1 MAWRHFNYPG
11 GLIML
16 HKILV
21 VDDEEEVRKTI
32 RLQLSGT
39 GLEVVEAED
48 GKKGI
53 EVLDAENVITV
64 DAILCDVRMPNING
78 VEAIAY
84 FRREYPHIPVIVLTG
99 YPDVKL
105 AVEFMKEGVVEY
117 LVKPVEK
124 EKLIEVITKAI
135 SQRAFVGGT
144 EPVM

>member
-1 MAWRHFNYPG
+1 
-11 GLIML
+11 ML

-32 RLQLSGT
+32 RLQLKGT

-53 EVLDAENVITV
+53 EMLDAENATIV
-64 DAILCDVRMPNING
+64 DAILCDVRMPNVNG
-78 VEAIAY
+78 VEAVAY

-105 AVEFMKEGVVEY
+105 AVEFMKNGAAEY

-124 EKLIEVITKAI
+124 EKLVEAVMKAI
-135 SQRAFVGGT
+135 GERTLVGGS
-144 EPVM
+144 VM

>member
-1 MAWRHFNYPG
+1 MS
-11 GLIML
+11 

-32 RLQLSGT
+32 RLQLKGT

-53 EVLDAENVITV
+53 EVLDAENVTLV
-64 DAILCDVRMPNING
+64 DVILCDVRMPNING
-78 VEAIAY
+78 VEAVAY
-84 FRREYPHIPVIVLTG
+84 FRREYPHIPVVVLTG

-124 EKLIEVITKAI
+124 EKLVETIMKAVR
-135 SQRAFVGGT
+135 QRTRVGGDG
-144 EPVM
+144 PKM

>member
-1 MAWRHFNYPG
+1 
-11 GLIML
+11 ML

-32 RLQLSGT
+32 RLQLKGT

-48 GKKGI
+48 GEKGI

-64 DAILCDVRMPNING
+64 DAILCDVRMPKING
-78 VEAIAY
+78 VEAVAY
-84 FRREYPHIPVIVLTG
+84 FRREYPSIPVIVLTG

-105 AVEFMKEGVVEY
+105 AVDFMKEGVVEY

-124 EKLIEVITKAI
+124 EKLVEVIMKAI
-135 SQRAFVGGT
+135 SQRTFVGGAG
-144 EPVM
+144 PKM

>member
-1 MAWRHFNYPG
+1 MS
-11 GLIML
+11 

-21 VDDEEEVRKTI
+21 VDDDDEVRETI
-32 RLQLSGT
+32 RLQLKGT
-39 GLEVVEAED
+39 DLEIVEAAD

-53 EVLDAENVITV
+53 EMLDAENALTM

-78 VEAIAY
+78 VDAVAY

-105 AVEFMKEGVVEY
+105 AVDFMKDGVVDY

-124 EKLIEVITKAI
+124 SKLVEVVMDAV
-135 SQRAFVGGT
+135 SHRSFVGAA